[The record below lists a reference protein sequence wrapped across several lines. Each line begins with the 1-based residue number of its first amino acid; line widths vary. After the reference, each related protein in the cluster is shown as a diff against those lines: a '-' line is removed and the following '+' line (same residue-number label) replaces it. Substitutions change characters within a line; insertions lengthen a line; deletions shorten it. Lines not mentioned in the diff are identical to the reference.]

1 MAGYCTQILNGIG
14 VSCGALIGGVS
25 AVYIANRNDVESV
38 EMDDTV
44 TGITMAEGAKF
55 ATYLHRKNASVSM
68 SSDKGGDDASGTHI
82 ITTNISLVF
91 AGMDT
96 DKRKEMD
103 ALLTGQFV
111 VVVKDRNGKYW
122 MPIVPPDDDYMAASA
137 GNGTTGATSSEANG
151 YTLTLTGE
159 ASHLPIEVEASAM
172 ASIINPL

>member
-1 MAGYCTQILNGIG
+1 MPGYCSQILNGIG
-14 VSCGALIGGVS
+14 VSCNSYIGGVS
-25 AVYIANRNDVESV
+25 AVYIANRNDVTGV
-38 EMDDTV
+38 TMDDTI
-44 TGITMAEGAKF
+44 TAITMASSAKF
-55 ATYLHRKNASVSM
+55 STYLHRKNASVSM

-96 DKRKEMD
+96 DKRREMD

-111 VVVKDRNGKYW
+111 VIVKDRNGKYW
-122 MPIVPPDDDYMAASA
+122 MPIVPPNDDYMAASA
-137 GNGTTGATSSEANG
+137 GNATTGASSSEANG